1 MKKIHKNIG
10 IWLILIFPLIVSSQK
25 STNEFKS
32 GTIDMGIIAS
42 NFDTSLKFYTEVI
55 GMQVAREFSVDDDFA
70 KKAGLSDGIGQ
81 IDVTVLKTID
91 GENATELKLMT
102 FGNKTN
108 AKDNYLGDKN
118 GMRYITIFV
127 KTIEPFIERIK
138 EDNIPFLG
146 ETPVK
151 LPDGRDFVLIQ
162 DPDGVF
168 VELIGG

>member
-1 MKKIHKNIG
+1 MKKIHRYI
-10 IWLILIFPLIVSSQK
+10 LILLIIGSPLFGTAQQNIS
-25 STNEFKS
+25 EFKS

-42 NFDTSLKFYTEVI
+42 DFDASLKFYTEVI
-55 GMQVAREFSVDDDFA
+55 GMQVTREFSVDADFA
-70 KKAGLSDGIGQ
+70 KKAGLSNGRGQ

-91 GENATELKLMT
+91 EENATELKLMT

-108 AKDNYLGDKN
+108 VKDKYLGDKN